1 MRFLSTLFW
10 VLLAVVVV
18 LFATRNWVPVPLRLW
33 GDIEADVNLP
43 LLLLITFM
51 LGFLP
56 TWLVM
61 RARIWS
67 FRRRQEALERQ
78 RVTAPTE
85 PAEADTEAPA
95 A

>member
-10 VLLAVVVV
+10 VLVAVVVV
-18 LFATRNWVPVPLRLW
+18 LFANRNWMPVPLRLW

-43 LLLLITFM
+43 LLLFITFL

-67 FRRRQEALERQ
+67 FRRRLEALDRQ
-78 RVTAPTE
+78 KITSPTE
-85 PAEADTEAPA
+85 PAETDAEAPA